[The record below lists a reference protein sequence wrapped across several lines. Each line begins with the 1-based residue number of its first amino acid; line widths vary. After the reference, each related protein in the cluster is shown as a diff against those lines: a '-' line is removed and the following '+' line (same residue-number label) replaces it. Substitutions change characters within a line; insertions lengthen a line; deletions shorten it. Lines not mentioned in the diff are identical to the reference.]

1 MVQRTPTRKVESP
14 LQMIDIQSITD
25 LELLRESVDLEC
37 KLAAGRDGKGAL
49 PEDFWPTYSAFANT
63 EGGVVLL
70 GVREKQ
76 GQFFV
81 EGLVDVA
88 KVRKQLF
95 DALNNRQKV
104 SVNLLT
110 DASVREV
117 VLQGRTILVVEIP
130 RANRKHRPVHLT
142 SNPFGGHT
150 YRRLN
155 DGDRFL
161 PDDEVKRMI
170 AEQVEDSRDGRILK
184 GYDLKDLDMGTFRA
198 YRQMFLM
205 IGLGE
210 RAGSGMSRIVNGW
223 RELGHTLELR
233 ERFEPQEHTVLNL
246 QWASPPAHSPKSS
259 PVPDQSTA
267 ERILLLLE
275 KNPTMSTRSLG
286 ERLEISKRAV
296 LKQIEKLKAQNRLR
310 RLGSAKGGRWEVLSQ
325 ESL

>member
-1 MVQRTPTRKVESP
+1 
-14 LQMIDIQSITD
+14 
-25 LELLRESVDLEC
+25 
-37 KLAAGRDGKGAL
+37 
-49 PEDFWPTYSAFANT
+49 
-63 EGGVVLL
+63 
-70 GVREKQ
+70 
-76 GQFFV
+76 
-81 EGLVDVA
+81 
-88 KVRKQLF
+88 
-95 DALNNRQKV
+95 
-104 SVNLLT
+104 
-110 DASVREV
+110 
-117 VLQGRTILVVEIP
+117 
-130 RANRKHRPVHLT
+130 
-142 SNPFGGHT
+142 
-150 YRRLN
+150 
-155 DGDRFL
+155 
-161 PDDEVKRMI
+161 MI